1 MKKNALKKYQN
12 LKPGD
17 VFYMTDNCN
26 EKKPKKILIRVTEKT
41 DLGDDKTGCVTEDG
55 ITVFYQCDYLRTF
68 RFRFAVLKDFINVKD
83 ENQFYYLSLE

>member
-17 VFYMTDNCN
+17 VFYMIDNCN
-26 EKKPKKILIRVTEKT
+26 EKKPKKIPIRVTEKT
-41 DLGDDKTGCVTEDG
+41 DLGDDKTGYVTEDG
-55 ITVFYQCDYLRTF
+55 ITVFYQCDCLRTF
-68 RFRFAVLKDFINVKD
+68 RFRFTVLKDFINVKN